1 MAMQL
6 KRPILIGGIGL
17 SLALGLLETIQHSV
31 TEVGETAFLGI
42 IAVSTWVWLF
52 GKPSK
57 EVQLITGYQA
67 PTNEK
72 VEKAIARSHA
82 TVEELAK
89 EAKTTNSK
97 LELNDRISQLKDSA
111 AKLPEELKRQ
121 QLHLTVTGGKGGG
134 KSAIVAQIKSNWM
147 PQTAKKVELTEI
159 TWPGIG
165 TSDQERSELPPPSDL
180 ILFVTTGD
188 LTEPESKAIAEQ
200 TSKGQRLILIWN
212 KQDQYLPEQQPQILQ
227 KLRERVAGILAV
239 EDVVAIASAPKPIKV
254 RRHQADGTIEES
266 VETPNPEIS
275 TLTERITK
283 ILEKE
288 SQQLV
293 WATTIQKAEAVK
305 LEAKTV
311 LNQIRRERAKPVIEQ
326 YQWIAATAAF
336 ANPFPA
342 LDLLAT
348 AAVNAQLIVDL
359 GEIYQQKFSLEQGKQ
374 VAGSMANLM
383 LKLGLVELSTKTLTT
398 ILKSNGATFIAGGAV
413 QGVSAAYLTRI
424 AGLTLLEYLQS
435 QEVAIDANSGNPLN
449 LESLSKI
456 LETVF
461 QQNQQFGF
469 LQSFAKQALGR
480 ILPKSQRQE
489 ITGYQKVE
497 TAS

>member
-1 MAMQL
+1 M
-6 KRPILIGGIGL
+6 
-17 SLALGLLETIQHSV
+17 

-82 TVEELAK
+82 TIEELAK

-121 QLHLTVTGGKGGG
+121 QLHVTVTGGKGGG

-159 TWPGIG
+159 TWPGIK
-165 TSDQERSELPPPSDL
+165 TSDQERCEVPPPSDL

-200 TSKGQRLILIWN
+200 TLKGQRLILIWN

-311 LNQIRRERAKPVIEQ
+311 LNQIRRERH
-326 YQWIAATAAF
+326 AA
-336 ANPFPA
+336 
-342 LDLLAT
+342 
-348 AAVNAQLIVDL
+348 
-359 GEIYQQKFSLEQGKQ
+359 
-374 VAGSMANLM
+374 
-383 LKLGLVELSTKTLTT
+383 LSNN
-398 ILKSNGATFIAGGAV
+398 ING
-413 QGVSAAYLTRI
+413 
-424 AGLTLLEYLQS
+424 
-435 QEVAIDANSGNPLN
+435 
-449 LESLSKI
+449 
-456 LETVF
+456 
-461 QQNQQFGF
+461 
-469 LQSFAKQALGR
+469 
-480 ILPKSQRQE
+480 
-489 ITGYQKVE
+489 
-497 TAS
+497 

>member
-42 IAVSTWVWLF
+42 IAVSTWIWLF

-121 QLHLTVTGGKGGG
+121 QLHLTVTGGKGAG
-134 KSAIVAQIKSNWM
+134 KSAIVEQIKLNWI
-147 PQTAKKVELTEI
+147 PKTAKKVELTET
-159 TWPGIG
+159 TWPA
-165 TSDQERSELPPPSDL
+165 ELPPPSDL

-188 LTEPESKAIAEQ
+188 LTEPEYKAIAEQ

-227 KLRERVAGILAV
+227 KLRERVAGILGA

-275 TLTERITK
+275 TLSERITK

-359 GEIYQQKFSLEQGKQ
+359 GDIYQQKFSLEQGKQ

-435 QEVAIDANSGNPLN
+435 QEVALDANSSNPLN

-461 QQNQQFGF
+461 QQNQQLGF

-480 ILPKSQRQE
+480 ILPKSQ
-489 ITGYQKVE
+489 KVE
-497 TAS
+497 AASS

>member
-1 MAMQL
+1 MAMQF
-6 KRPILIGGIGL
+6 KRPVLIGGIGL
-17 SLALGLLETIQHSV
+17 SLALALMESIQSSV

-42 IAVSTWVWLF
+42 IAVSAWTWLF
-52 GKPSK
+52 GKPPK
-57 EVQLITGYQA
+57 EVQLAKGYEA
-67 PTNEK
+67 PTSLI
-72 VEKAIARSHA
+72 VEKAIARSNA
-82 TVEELAK
+82 TVEELET
-89 EAKTTNSK
+89 EAKNANFK
-97 LELNDRISQLKDSA
+97 LELNGRISELKDSA
-111 AKLPEELKRQ
+111 AQLPEELKRQ
-121 QLHLTVTGGKGGG
+121 ELHLTVTGGKGSG
-134 KSAIVAQIKSNWM
+134 KSAILEIIRSNWM
-147 PQTAKKVELTEI
+147 PQTAKKVEFTET
-159 TWPGIG
+159 TWQGIG
-165 TSDQERSELPPPSDL
+165 TSELLSPSDL

-188 LTEPESKAIAEQ
+188 LTEPEYKAIASQ

-227 KLRERVAGILAV
+227 KLRERVADILPA
-239 EDVVAIASAPKPIKV
+239 EDVVAIASSPKPIKV
-254 RRHQADGTIEES
+254 RRHQPDGTVEES
-266 VETPNPEIS
+266 QETPNPEIS
-275 TLTERITK
+275 TLTERLTK

-311 LNQIRRERAKPVIEQ
+311 LNQIRRERAMPVIEQ

-359 GEIYQQKFSLEQGKQ
+359 GGIYQQKFSLEQGKE
-374 VAGSMANLM
+374 VAGSMAKLM
-383 LKLGLVELSTKTLTT
+383 LKLGLVELSTKTLST
-398 ILKSNGATFIAGGAV
+398 ILKSHAATFVAGGAV

-424 AGLTLLEYLQS
+424 AGLSFLEYLQT
-435 QEVAIDANSGNPLN
+435 QEVAMDANGNNPLN

-469 LQSFAKQALGR
+469 LQSFVKQTLGR
-480 ILPKSQRQE
+480 ILPDS
-489 ITGYQKVE
+489 QKVE